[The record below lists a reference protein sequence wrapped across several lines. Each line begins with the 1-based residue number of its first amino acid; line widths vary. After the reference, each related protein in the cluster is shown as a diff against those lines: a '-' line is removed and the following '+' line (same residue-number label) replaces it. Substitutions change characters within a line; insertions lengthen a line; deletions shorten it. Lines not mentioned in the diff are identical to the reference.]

1 MPNEKRK
8 VKAMDSWMRLVAV
21 CIGLLTINGMAQT
34 TVTTSGGTANTVPV
48 FTGSGTLGNSVI
60 MQKDGYVAVGES
72 LNVNQGTLG
81 VTSSLST
88 GAGGGSSISLSSTG
102 DNATSGYAL
111 IQAFYAGVGYD
122 ASLALQTNGGN
133 VGIGTTSPGSK
144 LEVNGNVKL
153 TSGSGA
159 SLTFADGTVQST
171 AWTGS
176 LCGGDYAES
185 VNVSGDHKKYEP
197 GDVLVLS
204 DDTESDVSKSSQPYS
219 TLVAGIYSTK
229 PGVLATL
236 HTSEDPRI
244 AEEVPVAI
252 VGIVPCKVTN
262 ENGPIHRG
270 DLLVTSSTPGH
281 AMRGSDESI
290 RTGAVIGK
298 ALQNFSG
305 TKGKIEVLVMPR

>member
-1 MPNEKRK
+1 
-8 VKAMDSWMRLVAV
+8 MDSWMRLVAV

-229 PGVLATL
+229 PGLVGRRQTGEKSDTELPMAM
-236 HTSEDPRI
+236 
-244 AEEVPVAI
+244 
-252 VGIVPCKVTN
+252 VGIVPTKVSA
-262 ENGPIHRG
+262 ENGAIHKG
-270 DLLVTSSTPGH
+270 DLLVTSSTEGYAMKGTDPSRMPG
-281 AMRGSDESI
+281 AI
-290 RTGAVIGK
+290 VGK
-298 ALQNFSG
+298 ALGPLNSG
-305 TKGKIEVLVMPR
+305 TGVIEVLVSLQ